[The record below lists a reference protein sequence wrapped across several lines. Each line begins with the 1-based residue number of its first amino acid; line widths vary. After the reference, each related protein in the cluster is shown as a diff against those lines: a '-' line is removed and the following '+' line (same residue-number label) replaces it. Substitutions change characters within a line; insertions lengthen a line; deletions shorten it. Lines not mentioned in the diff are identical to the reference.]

1 MNINFGDVIEFTMS
15 GQAYIGL
22 VVSRLDDVLTV
33 FTPATEDRGFT
44 YQTSFVE
51 AHKAHLIDRSVFTE
65 TTK

>member
-22 VVSRLDDVLTV
+22 VVSRLDNVLTV
-33 FTPATEDRGFT
+33 FTPATEDRGFI

-51 AHKAHLIDRSVFTE
+51 LHKANLIDRSVFTE

>member
-51 AHKAHLIDRSVFTE
+51 AHKANLIDRSVFTE
-65 TTK
+65 ATK